1 MRTILRPTSLA
12 IACML
17 ATGVAPSPPAAIA
30 ADADGRSR
38 AIVVLDAS
46 GSMWATIGGR
56 SRIEIAREALAGLLR
71 GWDPKTE
78 LGLIAYGHRRKG
90 DCSDIELLAPVA
102 PLTPADAPRFE
113 RLMAGVQPKG
123 MTPLSA
129 AVRQAAEAL
138 RFTERRASVILISDG
153 IETCNADPCELGAEL
168 ERLGV
173 DFTVHVVGFDVA
185 EKDEAGLRCLAR
197 ATGGRYV
204 RAGDAAALSG
214 ALADAG
220 RAIAAAPVP
229 KAAPARID
237 TPPPPP
243 PGAML
248 RAPNSI
254 VAGTEL
260 TVGWSGPGAQEDA
273 IGFAAPGAADVG
285 GNALEVAAG
294 NPLRLVAPT
303 RPGKY
308 EILYVQAQ
316 PRRALARAPIDVTPA
331 LATLEAVETVTLGS
345 PIEVAWTGPNGHM
358 DFVTVVVPTA
368 PDAAYLDYA
377 YTKAGSPARFA
388 VPDKP
393 GTYELRYVAAASN
406 QVLARRTIVALPAT
420 VEIQAAA
427 KAAAGSRL
435 PVQWVG
441 PNNNGDFITV
451 VPPAA
456 EDAAYKDYFY
466 TQKTSADAGAL
477 ALPIEGGSYELR
489 YVSAQSNQ
497 VLARRAIE
505 VTPVTATL
513 AAPASGAAGTRIE
526 VRWTGPN
533 YPKDYITVVAP
544 DAPHNAYGD
553 YFYMRD
559 VKPGTASTV
568 KLPDKPGPYEVRYVA
583 GVEEAV
589 LARRPIEVR

>member
-1 MRTILRPTSLA
+1 MTIRPTRLA
-12 IACML
+12 IACTL
-17 ATGVAPSPPAAIA
+17 VAGAVLSAPAAIA
-30 ADADGRSR
+30 ADSDGKSR
-38 AIVVLDAS
+38 AMVVLDAS

-56 SRIEIAREALAGLLR
+56 SRIEIAREALAELLR

-78 LGLIAYGHRRKG
+78 IGLVAYGHRKKG

-102 PLTPADAPRFE
+102 PVDAPRFE
-113 RLMAGVQPKG
+113 RIMASVQPKG

-138 RFTERRASVILISDG
+138 RFTERRSSVILISDG

-168 ERLGV
+168 ERLGI

-204 RAGDAAALSG
+204 RAGDAAALRG

-229 KAAPARID
+229 KAAPARSE
-237 TPPPPP
+237 TPPPA
-243 PGAML
+243 AML

-254 VAGTEL
+254 VAGTAL
-260 TVGWSGPGAQEDA
+260 SVGWSGPGGKEDA
-273 IGFAAPGAADVG
+273 IGFALPGAADVG
-285 GNALEVAAG
+285 GSALEASVG

-316 PRRALARAPIDVTPA
+316 PRRALARSPIDVTPA

-345 PIEVAWTGPNGHM
+345 PIEVAWTGPNGQL
-358 DFVTVVVPTA
+358 DFVTVVVPAA
-368 PDAAYLDYA
+368 PEGSYLGYA
-377 YTKAGSPARFA
+377 HTKLGSPARFA

-420 VEIQAAA
+420 VEIQAAE

-435 PVQWVG
+435 PVRWVG

-456 EDAAYKDYFY
+456 AAAAYKDYFD
-466 TQKTSADAGAL
+466 TQRTPADAGAL
-477 ALPIEGGSYELR
+477 NLPIEGGTFELR

-513 AAPASGAAGTRIE
+513 AAPATGAAGTRIE

-533 YPKDYITVVAP
+533 YPKDFITVVAP

-553 YFYMRD
+553 YFSTRD
-559 VKPGTASTV
+559 VRPGTASTV
-568 KLPDKPGPYEVRYVA
+568 KLPDKPGTYELRYVA

-589 LARRPIEVR
+589 LARRAIEVR

>member
-1 MRTILRPTSLA
+1 M
-12 IACML
+12 
-17 ATGVAPSPPAAIA
+17 AP
-30 ADADGRSR
+30 
-38 AIVVLDAS
+38 
-46 GSMWATIGGR
+46 
-56 SRIEIAREALAGLLR
+56 
-71 GWDPKTE
+71 
-78 LGLIAYGHRRKG
+78 
-90 DCSDIELLAPVA
+90 LAPPDVA
-102 PLTPADAPRFE
+102 RLE
-113 RLMAGVQPKG
+113 RIVAGVQPKG

-138 RFTERRASVILISDG
+138 RFTERRSSVILISDG

-204 RAGDAAALSG
+204 RAGDAAALRG

-229 KAAPARID
+229 KAAPARSD

-248 RAPNSI
+248 TAPDSI
-254 VAGTEL
+254 VVGTAV
-260 TVGWSGPGAQEDA
+260 TVGWSGPGGKEDA
-273 IGFAAPGAADVG
+273 VGFAAPGATDVG
-285 GNALEVAAG
+285 GHTLDISAG
-294 NPLRLVAPT
+294 NPLKLVAPAK
-303 RPGKY
+303 PGKY
-308 EILYVQAQ
+308 ELLYVQAE
-316 PRRALARAPIDVTPA
+316 PRRALARSPIEVTPA

-345 PIEVAWTGPNGHM
+345 QIEVAWTGPNGQL
-358 DFVTVVVPTA
+358 DFVTVAVPAA
-368 PDAAYLDYA
+368 PEGAYLDYA
-377 YTKAGSPARFA
+377 HTKLGSPARFA

-406 QVLARRTIVALPAT
+406 QVLARRTIVALAAT

-435 PVQWVG
+435 PVQWAG

-451 VPPAA
+451 VSPGAA
-456 EDAAYKDYFY
+456 DGAYKDYFDA
-466 TQKTSADAGAL
+466 QKTAADAGAL
-477 ALPIEGGSYELR
+477 TLPIEGGAYELR

-513 AAPASGAAGTRIE
+513 AAPANGAAGTRIE

-533 YPKDYITVVAP
+533 YPKDFITVVAP

-553 YFYMRD
+553 YFSTRD
-559 VKPGTASTV
+559 ARPGSASTV
-568 KLPDKPGPYEVRYVA
+568 KLPDKPGTYELRYVA

-589 LARRPIEVR
+589 LARRAIEVR